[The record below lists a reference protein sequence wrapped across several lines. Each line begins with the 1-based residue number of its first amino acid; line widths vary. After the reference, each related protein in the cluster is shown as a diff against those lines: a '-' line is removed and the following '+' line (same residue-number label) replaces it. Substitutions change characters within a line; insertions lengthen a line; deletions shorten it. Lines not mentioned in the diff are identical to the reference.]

1 MKPSAGLQV
10 GRSAALKWLGLH
22 LGASTSYN
30 EAFSNAPMQAI
41 VSRLRRRIWQPLLLI
56 LAVALASPLAFSYLL
71 PPTTSNLWLAAAV
84 LMSLIVL
91 TGYLL
96 TKRIVAPIVKL
107 ATLADELYPG
117 LLEKAAAGSDEFS
130 ALTQAV
136 TDITSELR
144 NKEITLT
151 GDMERRNEAMQKLS
165 RNLQEQAAS
174 FETALNSMDLPIC
187 LVESGGT
194 ILQVNQRFCQFLEIS
209 AARLKSMGL
218 LPVVS
223 ELRKHLSA
231 PEKLTAEAESIY
243 RKPSVPRDAS
253 FPMKEGRGSM
263 RMYCVPIFGEMS
275 SLVGVI
281 VHTAESAASTEVEG
295 LKSEFISTVSHEL
308 RTPLTAVK
316 GAVGLVLG
324 GAGGQVPGPIRD
336 LLEIAATNTDRLIQ
350 LVNDI
355 LEIFRMETGK
365 LQLRPEP
372 VSVPELVGKAC
383 SKMQG
388 EAEGSGIRMETRVA
402 RNLPPAMVDAEQ
414 TQQVLEK
421 LISNAIKFSFSGG
434 VVRIGAEPMP
444 DNPKYLLIWVQ
455 DHGQGIPTE
464 AQERIFDKFEQAEAV
479 LTRQHQG
486 SGLGLA
492 ICRGVVEGHG
502 GRIWVKSEPRKGST
516 FYVTLPVA
524 QAPVRLPA
532 VPASAAAAPVVRTA
546 SGPAP
551 VPSRAPAT
559 RRLVMVVED
568 DPDTRN
574 IISRMLQSIGHFV
587 LEVSTGSQVAEL
599 AIRHLPDVI
608 ALDMLLPDTSGVEVL
623 KQLKSDN
630 RTRRIPVIC
639 LSVSEELSA
648 AALAGGAVQFL
659 RKPLDTAALMRGI
672 HAATSQSGGAA
683 GQ

>member
-1 MKPSAGLQV
+1 
-10 GRSAALKWLGLH
+10 
-22 LGASTSYN
+22 
-30 EAFSNAPMQAI
+30 MQAI

-56 LAVALASPLAFSYLL
+56 LAVALASPLIFSYFL
-71 PPTTSNLWLAAAV
+71 PPSTPNLWLMAAV
-84 LMSLIVL
+84 LILMVVL
-91 TGYLL
+91 TGFFL
-96 TKRIVAPIVKL
+96 TKRIVAPVVKL
-107 ATLADELYPG
+107 ATLAEELSPG
-117 LLEKAAAGSDEFS
+117 LLDKASSDSDEIS

-136 TDITSELR
+136 SDITSELR
-144 NKEITLT
+144 DKEITLT

-187 LVESGGT
+187 LFESGGS
-194 ILQVNQRFCQFLEIS
+194 ILQVNQRFCQFLGIS
-209 AARLKSMGL
+209 AARLRGMGL

-231 PEKLTAEAESIY
+231 PDKLTAEAEAIY

-253 FPMKEGRGSM
+253 FGMKDGHGSM
-263 RMYCVPIFGEMS
+263 RIYCVPIFGEMS

-281 VHTAESAASTEVEG
+281 VTTAESAESAEVDG

-336 LLEIAATNTDRLIQ
+336 LLEIAASNTDRLIQ

-355 LEIFRMETGK
+355 LDIFRMETGK
-365 LQLRPEP
+365 LQLRPAP
-372 VSVPELVGKAC
+372 VGVPEMVGKAC
-383 SKMQG
+383 AQMQS
-388 EAEGSGIRMETRVA
+388 EAEATGIRMETRVA
-402 RNLPPAMVDAEQ
+402 RNLPLAMVDVEQ

-421 LISNAIKFSFSGG
+421 LISNAIKFSFNGG

-455 DHGQGIPTE
+455 DHGQGIPAE
-464 AQERIFDKFEQAEAV
+464 AQQRIFDKFEQAEAV
-479 LTRQHQG
+479 LTRHHQG

-516 FYVTLPVA
+516 FYLTLPVA
-524 QAPVRLPA
+524 QGPFRQQSAPA
-532 VPASAAAAPVVRTA
+532 ASAASPPVSATA
-546 SGPAP
+546 SGPVP
-551 VPSRAPAT
+551 IPSRAPST
-559 RRLVMVVED
+559 RKLVMVVED
-568 DPDTRN
+568 DADTRN

-587 LEVSTGSQVAEL
+587 LEVSTGAQVVEL

-623 KQLKSDN
+623 KLLKSEAQ
-630 RTRRIPVIC
+630 TRRIPVIC
-639 LSVSEELSA
+639 LSVSEELAS
-648 AALAGGAVQFL
+648 AALAGGAAQFL

-672 HAATSQSGGAA
+672 HAATSQSRGPTGH
-683 GQ
+683 

>member
-1 MKPSAGLQV
+1 MQV
-10 GRSAALKWLGLH
+10 
-22 LGASTSYN
+22 
-30 EAFSNAPMQAI
+30 I

-56 LAVALASPLAFSYLL
+56 LAVAVASPLIFSHLL
-71 PPTTSNLWLAAAV
+71 PPTTPYLWLDAV
-84 LMSLIVL
+84 ILILLVVL
-91 TGYLL
+91 TGIIL

-107 ATLADELYPG
+107 AALTEELSPG
-117 LLEKAAAGSDEFS
+117 LLAKASTDSDEIS

-136 TDITSELR
+136 TAITSELR
-144 NKEITLT
+144 DKEITLT
-151 GDMERRNEAMQKLS
+151 GDMERRNEVMQKLS

-187 LVESGGT
+187 LFESGGS
-194 ILQVNQRFCQFLEIS
+194 ILQVNQHFCQFLGMS
-209 AARLKSMGL
+209 AERLKSMGL

-223 ELRKHLSA
+223 ELRKHLTA
-231 PEKLTAEAESIY
+231 PEELTAEAEAIY

-253 FPMKEGRGSM
+253 FPMKDGRGSM

-275 SLVGVI
+275 SLVGII
-281 VHTAESAASTEVEG
+281 VTTAESAKRTEVEG
-295 LKSEFISTVSHEL
+295 LKNEFISTVSHEL

-365 LQLRPEP
+365 LQLRPATA
-372 VSVPELVGKAC
+372 SVLEMVGKAC
-383 SKMQG
+383 AKLQS
-388 EAEGSGIRMETRVA
+388 EAEGSGIQMETRVA
-402 RNLPPAMVDAEQ
+402 RNLPLAMVDVEQ

-421 LISNAIKFSFSGG
+421 LISNAIKFSFKGG
-434 VVRIGAEPMP
+434 IVRIGAEPMP

-455 DHGQGIPTE
+455 DHGQGIPAE

-516 FYVTLPVA
+516 FYMTLPVA
-524 QAPVRLPA
+524 QAPVR
-532 VPASAAAAPVVRTA
+532 PASASVSPAASPAGTTA

-608 ALDMLLPDTSGVEVL
+608 ALDMLLPDTSGIEVL
-623 KQLKSDN
+623 KQLKSDE

-639 LSVSEELSA
+639 LSVSEDLSS

-672 HAATSQSGGAA
+672 HAATTQSVEPA
-683 GQ
+683 GP